1 MAVVVVAWA
10 PVLEPSDWIRYA
22 AASVVVL
29 KLVVDVREMNENV
42 RLRNRQVDGYDPNDC
57 FMTRRAKTT
66 TATMMMLLVV
76 SYMYRGSWIY
86 QVRQAELRHK
96 TLQSMRGSDDASN
109 ASNGPKTFAYLP
121 TENNVWSNPE
131 YGATCTS
138 RAPNATK
145 PASRRGDNY
154 LRMTKCGQL
163 IIVVATTYFASEQKA
178 KRSPRDRGK

>member
-10 PVLEPSDWIRYA
+10 LVLELSDWIRYE

-66 TATMMMLLVV
+66 TATMMMMLAV
-76 SYMYRGSWIY
+76 SCMYRGSRIY

-96 TLQSMRGSDDASN
+96 TLQSMRGSDD

>member
-109 ASNGPKTFAYLP
+109 GPKTFAYLP